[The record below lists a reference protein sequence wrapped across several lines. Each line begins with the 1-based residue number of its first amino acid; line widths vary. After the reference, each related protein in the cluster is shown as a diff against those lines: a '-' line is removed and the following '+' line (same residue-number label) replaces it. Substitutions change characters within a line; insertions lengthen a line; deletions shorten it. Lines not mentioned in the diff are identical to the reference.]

1 MPKPRQRQRP
11 ADQERFQEL
20 DDIPEAEKRRLIEE
34 TGILKKIPKPAGKPA
49 NSAQAK
55 DGDDD
60 EAYELAE
67 EMPFLVS
74 LLYTFPATFV
84 YGTFE
89 VLVQQQ
95 YGMDWTAREV
105 LGKCA
110 KAFPMLLTFIYFTY
124 KFRSQTWMKVFQW
137 LTSTAAGAYF
147 MYLNLYAPA
156 VGIMRQCPGL
166 ITLWVYGIFM
176 LDNLPML
183 ANLLV
188 VAVYWRLEIWR
199 MTTDHK

>member
-20 DDIPEAEKRRLIEE
+20 DDISEAEKRRIIEE
-34 TGILKKIPKPAGKPA
+34 TGILKKIPKPASKQPS
-49 NSAQAK
+49 SAQTKGASDPAK

-60 EAYELAE
+60 AYELADE
-67 EMPFLVS
+67 VPFLVA
-74 LLYTFPATFV
+74 LLYTFPATFI

-95 YGMDWTAREV
+95 YGMDWTALEV
-105 LGKCA
+105 LGKSV

-124 KFRSQTWMKVFQW
+124 KFRSQTWMKAFQW

-166 ITLWVYGIFM
+166 ITVWIYGIFM
-176 LDNLPML
+176 LDNLP
-183 ANLLV
+183 
-188 VAVYWRLEIWR
+188 
-199 MTTDHK
+199 